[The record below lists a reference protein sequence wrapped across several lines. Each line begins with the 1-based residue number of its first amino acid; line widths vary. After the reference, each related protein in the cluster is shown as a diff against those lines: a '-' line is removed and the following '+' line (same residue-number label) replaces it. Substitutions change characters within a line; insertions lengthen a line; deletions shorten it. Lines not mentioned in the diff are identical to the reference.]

1 MNKNDNNAYGI
12 HWYCK
17 LIIDPLVRAEASN
30 GNILRLLD

>member
-17 LIIDPLVRAEASN
+17 LVIDPFVRAEASN
-30 GNILRLLD
+30 